1 MSTDLASFPALVGA
15 LNRRGVRFVLIGVW
29 GANFHAR
36 DASAL
41 FTTLDYD
48 LFLPPS
54 PDNLLEAWRACDEMG
69 LSLEAA
75 GEPLDTPRDRTLAA
89 AVIRRRA
96 SVTATGQDELA
107 VDLSL
112 VMTAFE
118 FEAVWD
124 ERRVFLVEG
133 EELPVARLSHIIRSK
148 AAANRP
154 KDRLFLATHAEAL
167 RQMLDGDEE

>member
-1 MSTDLASFPALVGA
+1 MASFPALVGA

-29 GANFHAR
+29 GANFHAQ
-36 DASAL
+36 DTSAL

-54 PDNLLEAWRACDEMG
+54 ADNLLEAWRACDEIG
-69 LSLEAA
+69 SSLQAG
-75 GEPLDTPRDRTLAA
+75 GEPLDTPRDRALAA

-96 SVTATGQDELA
+96 SVRVVGPDELA

-154 KDRLFLATHAEAL
+154 KDRLFLATHADAL

>member
-1 MSTDLASFPALVGA
+1 MASFPTLVGA

-41 FTTLDYD
+41 FTTL
-48 LFLPPS
+48 
-54 PDNLLEAWRACDEMG
+54 G
-69 LSLEAA
+69 H
-75 GEPLDTPRDRTLAA
+75 
-89 AVIRRRA
+89 
-96 SVTATGQDELA
+96 
-107 VDLSL
+107 DLSL

-148 AAANRP
+148 APPTGRRTACSSPLTPRRYARCSMETKSEAACRSTVLRC
-154 KDRLFLATHAEAL
+154 RLRATDGGSPAAAGRVAGPIPRTAVVLA
-167 RQMLDGDEE
+167 

>member
-1 MSTDLASFPALVGA
+1 MTSFAALVAA
-15 LNRRGVRFVLIGVW
+15 LNRRGVRFVLIGTW
-29 GANFHAR
+29 GANFHAP

-41 FTTLDYD
+41 FTTLGHD
-48 LFLPPS
+48 LFLPPD
-54 PDNLLEAWRACDEMG
+54 PDNLLEAWEACGEVG
-69 LSLEAA
+69 LSLQAG
-75 GEPLDTPRDRTLAA
+75 GEPLDTPRDHALAA

-96 SVTATGQDELA
+96 SVRAAGPDDFT
-107 VDLSL
+107 VDLTL

-118 FEAVWD
+118 FEAVWH

-133 EELPVARLSHIIRSK
+133 QELPVARLSHIIRSK

-154 KDRLFLATHAEAL
+154 KDRLFLAAHAEAL

>member
-1 MSTDLASFPALVGA
+1 VASFPALVGA

-54 PDNLLEAWRACDEMG
+54 ADNLLEAWHACDEVG
-69 LSLEAA
+69 LSLRAG

-89 AVIRRRA
+89 AVIHRRA
-96 SVTATGQDELA
+96 SVRATGSDELT

>member
-1 MSTDLASFPALVGA
+1 MASFPELVGA

-29 GANFHAR
+29 GANFHAQ

-48 LFLPPS
+48 LFLPPA
-54 PDNLLEAWRACDEMG
+54 PDNLLDAWQACDEIG
-69 LSLEAA
+69 LSLEAG

-89 AVIRRRA
+89 AVIHRRA
-96 SVTATGQDELA
+96 SVRATGSDELT

-124 ERRVFLVEG
+124 ERRVFLVDG

-154 KDRLFLATHAEAL
+154 KDRLFLATHADAL

>member
-54 PDNLLEAWRACDEMG
+54 PDNLLEAWRACDEIG

-75 GEPLDTPRDRTLAA
+75 GEPLDTPRDRALAA
-89 AVIRRRA
+89 AVIQRRA
-96 SVTATGQDELA
+96 SVTATGQDEFV

>member
-1 MSTDLASFPALVGA
+1 MSIDLASFPALVGA

-54 PDNLLEAWRACDEMG
+54 PDNLLEAWRACDEIG

-75 GEPLDTPRDRTLAA
+75 GEPLDTPRDRALAA

-96 SVTATGQDELA
+96 SVTATGQDEFA
-107 VDLSL
+107 VDFSL
-112 VMTAFE
+112 VMSAFE

>member
-1 MSTDLASFPALVGA
+1 MASFPALVAA

-29 GANFHAR
+29 GANFHAE

-54 PDNLLEAWRACDEMG
+54 ADNLLEAWHACDEIG
-69 LSLEAA
+69 LSLQAG
-75 GEPLDTPRDRTLAA
+75 GEPLDTPRDRALAA
-89 AVIRRRA
+89 AAVRQRA
-96 SVTATGQDELA
+96 SVRAVGPDELT

-118 FEAVWD
+118 FDAVWD

>member
-1 MSTDLASFPALVGA
+1 MASFPALVAA

-29 GANFHAR
+29 GANFHAQ

-54 PDNLLEAWRACDEMG
+54 PDNLLDAWQACDEIG
-69 LSLEAA
+69 LSLEAG
-75 GEPLDTPRDRTLAA
+75 GEPLDTPRDRTLAT
-89 AVIRRRA
+89 AVSHRRA
-96 SVTATGQDELA
+96 SVRATGSDEFT

-154 KDRLFLATHAEAL
+154 KDRLFLATHADAL

>member
-1 MSTDLASFPALVGA
+1 MASFPALVGA

-29 GANFHAR
+29 GANFHAQ

-54 PDNLLEAWRACDEMG
+54 PDNLLEAWHVCDELG
-69 LSLEAA
+69 LSLQAG
-75 GEPLDTPRDRTLAA
+75 GEPLDRPRDRALAA
-89 AVIRRRA
+89 AAIRRLASGRA
-96 SVTATGQDELA
+96 IGPDEFT

-124 ERRVFLVEG
+124 ERRVFLIDG

>member
-1 MSTDLASFPALVGA
+1 MASFPALVGA

-29 GANFHAR
+29 GANFHAQ

-54 PDNLLEAWRACDEMG
+54 ADNLLEAWRACDEIG
-69 LSLEAA
+69 LSLQAG
-75 GEPLDTPRDRTLAA
+75 GEPLDTPRDPSLAA
-89 AVIRRRA
+89 AVIRQRA
-96 SVTATGQDELA
+96 SVRAVGPDEFT

-112 VMTAFE
+112 VMTALE

>member
-1 MSTDLASFPALVGA
+1 MASFPALLEA

-29 GANFHAR
+29 GANFHAE

-54 PDNLLEAWRACDEMG
+54 PDNLLETWHACDEIG
-69 LSLEAA
+69 LSLQAG
-75 GEPLDTPRDRTLAA
+75 GEPLDTPRDRALAA

-96 SVTATGQDELA
+96 SVRATGPDA
-107 VDLSL
+107 FTVDLSL

-124 ERRVFLVEG
+124 ERRVFLVDG
-133 EELPVARLSHIIRSK
+133 EELAVARLSHIIRSK

>member
-1 MSTDLASFPALVGA
+1 MASFPALVGA

-29 GANFHAR
+29 GANFHAL
-36 DASAL
+36 DAAAL

-54 PDNLLEAWRACDEMG
+54 PENLLEAWRACDEIG
-69 LSLEAA
+69 LSLQAG
-75 GEPLDTPRDRTLAA
+75 GEPLDTPRDRALAA
-89 AVIRRRA
+89 VVIRGRA
-96 SVTATGQDELA
+96 SVRATGPDGFT
-107 VDLSL
+107 VDLTL

-124 ERRVFLVEG
+124 ERRVFLVDG

-148 AAANRP
+148 AATNRP

-167 RQMLDGDEE
+167 RQMLDSDEE